1 MSKRAIRRSHY
12 NRLKIKR
19 YKQLKNDWWYYNHQ
33 TDEELL
39 KDAAFLA
46 VTPRRC
52 SCSLCGNQRHNKWLT
67 KWEQLT
73 QQERR
78 SKIDEIEQINEWGD
92 NYV

>member
-1 MSKRAIRRSHY
+1 MSKRSLRRSHY
-12 NRLKIKR
+12 NRLKTKR
-19 YKQLKNDWWYYNHQ
+19 YKQLKNDWWYYTYQ

-39 KDAAFLA
+39 KEASFLA
-46 VTPRRC
+46 ITPQRC
-52 SCSLCGNQRHNKWLT
+52 SCSLCGNQRHNQWLT

-78 SKIDEIEQINEWGD
+78 AKIDEMEQIKEWGE